1 MQLNRILHG
10 HHWLKHDQGIEW
22 ARTLEYQERGVL
34 HYHVLLAGVSGL
46 RPRDCAALWYA
57 RGGLANI
64 GPIRNTVAALRYVSK
79 FVLQGGE
86 LDFEPRMRP
95 PQR

>member
-1 MQLNRILHG
+1 MQLNHILYG
-10 HHWLKHDQGIEW
+10 RRWLKHGQGIEW
-22 ARTLEYQERGVL
+22 ARTIEYQERGVL

-46 RPRDCAALWYA
+46 RPRDCAALWQTRA
-57 RGGLANI
+57 GFANI
-64 GPIRNTVAALRYVSK
+64 EPIRDPVAALRYFSK
-79 FVLQGGE
+79 RVLEGGE